1 MHIFS
6 AFVTFLWYFCPKPWL
21 FYESVV
27 SLCGLYFNLLNQGH
41 DFNAWQNNC
50 FLQNDTCPL
59 KSRGVLMMNQ
69 ELRPALLY
77 NFLLVLFQYLCMPS
91 PQTNIRF
98 RSQKTVY
105 GSCKCLSL
113 TFSYVLNKY
122 FPASSQLTPL
132 WMRSNM
138 LSLYLK
144 EHDQD
149 GWNLLLWPSRNVS
162 TEHNREFIT
171 SAIPWCILGL
181 SALFKGTAHNK
192 CLVQG
197 HSRNGFPCGDQT
209 NQSYVRVIIVNKKNW
224 NKKKLCKNN
233 ELNSKNKDARFREY
247 AFYQQIWL
255 IRQSLNC
262 DEIYKSGHS
271 SHEYREKAT
280 DSRVECLIKARNRK
294 KSSCG
299 EWIRSCI
306 EADGCTGKPCV

>member
-1 MHIFS
+1 MHIWNIFS
-6 AFVTFLWYFCPKPWL
+6 EFVTFLWYFCPEPWL

-27 SLCGLYFNLLNQGH
+27 SFCGLYLNLLNQGH
-41 DFNAWQNNC
+41 DFNAWQNNCSLCALSSC

-98 RSQKTVY
+98 RSQKTGS
-105 GSCKCLSL
+105 GSCKCLSP

-122 FPASSQLTPL
+122 FPASPQLTPS

-144 EHDQD
+144 QYNQD

-197 HSRNGFPCGDQT
+197 HSRDGLCLFPCWDQT
-209 NQSYVRVIIVNKKNW
+209 NPVLCQSYY
-224 NKKKLCKNN
+224 CK
-233 ELNSKNKDARFREY
+233 
-247 AFYQQIWL
+247 
-255 IRQSLNC
+255 
-262 DEIYKSGHS
+262 
-271 SHEYREKAT
+271 
-280 DSRVECLIKARNRK
+280 
-294 KSSCG
+294 
-299 EWIRSCI
+299 
-306 EADGCTGKPCV
+306 